1 MGTAFGARVLR
12 TFACEMSFLR
22 IAESCGEGV
31 LRIGIGAGL
40 AWIGMVEGAGYGMF
54 LQVVG
59 VIFIAAGVVEICE
72 VGPRRRGIFRRPRF
86 ISHTADTTRAN
97 SQP

>member
-1 MGTAFGARVLR
+1 MGRAVGARILR
-12 TFACEMSFLR
+12 TFDCEMSILR
-22 IAESCGEGV
+22 VAESCGEGV

-59 VIFIAAGVVEICE
+59 VIFIAAGVVEIWE
-72 VGPRRRGIFRRPRF
+72 VGPRRRGILRRPRF
-86 ISHTADTTRAN
+86 ISHTADTTRTK
-97 SQP
+97 